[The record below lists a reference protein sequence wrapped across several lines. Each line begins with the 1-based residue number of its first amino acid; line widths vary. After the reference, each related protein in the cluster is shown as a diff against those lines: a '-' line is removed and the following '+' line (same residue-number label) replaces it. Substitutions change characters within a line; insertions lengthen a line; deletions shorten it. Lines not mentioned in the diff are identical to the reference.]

1 MKISEKGMDLIKGF
15 EGFRSRP
22 YLCSAGVPTIGYGST
37 YYENGDKVSL
47 DDSPISE
54 AEAEELFKTTLK
66 KYERSVT
73 NALTVSV
80 FQYEFDALVSLCYN
94 IGCTNFSKSTL
105 VKMLN
110 EGEAPVEIADQFLR
124 WNKAG
129 GKVVNGLTTRR
140 EAERLFFLGI
150 EDYQE

>member
-1 MKISEKGMDLIKGF
+1 MKISEKGIDLIKGF
-15 EGFRSRP
+15 EGFRAKP

-47 DDSPISE
+47 EDTAISE
-54 AEAEELFKTTLK
+54 IEAEELFKTTLK

-73 NALTVSV
+73 NALIVSV

-94 IGCTNFSKSTL
+94 IGSSNFSKSTL

-110 EGEAPVEIADQFLR
+110 EGEAPIDVADQFLR

-150 EDYQE
+150 TDFEG

>member
-1 MKISEKGMDLIKGF
+1 MVL
-15 EGFRSRP
+15 
-22 YLCSAGVPTIGYGST
+22 V
-37 YYENGDKVSL
+37 
-47 DDSPISE
+47 
-54 AEAEELFKTTLK
+54 
-66 KYERSVT
+66 
-73 NALTVSV
+73 VSV

-105 VKMLN
+105 AKMLN
-110 EGEAPVEIADQFLR
+110 EGEAPIDVADQFLR

>member
-1 MKISEKGMDLIKGF
+1 MKISDEGMDLIKGF
-15 EGFRSRP
+15 EGFRAKP

-47 DDSPISE
+47 EDTAISE
-54 AEAEELFKTTLK
+54 IAAEELFKTTLK

-94 IGCTNFSKSTL
+94 IGSSNFSKSTL

-110 EGEAPVEIADQFLR
+110 EGEAPIDVADQFLR

-150 EDYQE
+150 TDFEG

>member
-1 MKISEKGMDLIKGF
+1 MDLIKGF
-15 EGFRSRP
+15 EGFRAKP

-47 DDSPISE
+47 EDTAISE
-54 AEAEELFKTTLK
+54 IEAEELFKTTLK

-73 NALTVSV
+73 NALIVSV

-94 IGCTNFSKSTL
+94 IGSSNFSKSTL

-110 EGEAPVEIADQFLR
+110 EGEAPIDVADQFLR

-150 EDYQE
+150 TDFEG